1 MPNGWTEERRARQ
14 RALIQSW
21 KPWAQSTGPKT
32 KSGKSRSA
40 NNARKHGTRS
50 RRMIAERRH
59 LAELFRKTDLV
70 SQQLFGCAKRLRRE
84 NEKGSNSSQSLSS
97 RARRVSPTEQLGSA
111 EKNSDELKRRTGLA
125 ESRLNSETCVA
136 AGFAP

>member
-1 MPNGWTEERRARQ
+1 MPNGWTDERRAGQ
-14 RALIQSW
+14 RALIKTW

-84 NEKGSNSSQSLSS
+84 NEKESNSARSLSS
-97 RARRVSPTEQLGSA
+97 PPRRGNPSEQLRSGGKKSNELERRKWVAGSPA
-111 EKNSDELKRRTGLA
+111 IPKNA
-125 ESRLNSETCVA
+125 
-136 AGFAP
+136 

>member
-50 RRMIAERRH
+50 RVLVAEMRHVRR
-59 LAELFRKTDLV
+59 LLRKTSLV
-70 SQQLFGCAKRLRRE
+70 NRELAAYAKLCRR
-84 NEKGSNSSQSLSS
+84 Q
-97 RARRVSPTEQLGSA
+97 VS
-111 EKNSDELKRRTGLA
+111 
-125 ESRLNSETCVA
+125 
-136 AGFAP
+136 